1 MKCRLLIS
9 VTVLVLSQLLSISVR
24 AQQPDVLLDQIWIFD
39 NDAKPVRYKN
49 VAQFHPVKHFNL
61 DQTKKYEQQFSL
73 GLSGSSN
80 VASHQAL
87 QRIQNLT
94 PSQMEQFKQAY
105 SGIVTAWRIGVKKLP
120 AVVFQYQ
127 EHQYVVYGQQRASM
141 ALQEF
146 QQWQQNH

>member
-1 MKCRLLIS
+1 MRHRLLIS
-9 VTVLVLSQLLSISVR
+9 VTVLILSQLLFITVR
-24 AQQPDVLLDQIWIFD
+24 AQQFKVLPEQIWIFD
-39 NDAKPVRYKN
+39 NDVKPVRYERL
-49 VAQFHPVKHFNL
+49 AQFHPVKHFNL
-61 DQTKKYEQQFSL
+61 DQTKKFEQQFSL

-80 VASHQAL
+80 VASQQAL

-105 SGIVTAWRIGVKKLP
+105 SGIVTAWQMGVKKLP

-127 EHQYVVYGQQRASM
+127 QQQYVVYGQQQAST

>member
-9 VTVLVLSQLLSISVR
+9 IAILVLSQFFSIGVW
-24 AQQPDVLLDQIWIFD
+24 AQQLEVLPELIWIFD
-39 NDAKPVRYKN
+39 NDVKPVRY
-49 VAQFHPVKHFNL
+49 QRLSQLHPVKHFNL
-61 DQTKKYEQQFSL
+61 DQTKKFEQQFSL

-80 VASHQAL
+80 VASQQAL

-105 SGIVTAWRIGVKKLP
+105 SGIVTAWQMGVKKLP

-127 EHQYVVYGQQRASM
+127 EQQYVVYGQQRASI

>member
-1 MKCRLLIS
+1 MKYRLQIML
-9 VTVLVLSQLLSISVR
+9 TVLVLFQFLSITIWAEKSE
-24 AQQPDVLLDQIWIFD
+24 VLPEQIWIFD
-39 NDAKPVRYKN
+39 NDIKTVRYERLT
-49 VAQFHPVKHFNL
+49 QFHPVKHFNL
-61 DQTKKYEQQFSL
+61 DQTKKFEQQFSL

-80 VASHQAL
+80 VASQQAL

-94 PSQMEQFKQAY
+94 ASQMEQFKQAY
-105 SGIVTAWRIGVKKLP
+105 SGIVTAWQMGVKKLP

-127 EHQYVVYGQQRASM
+127 EQQYIVYGQQRASI

>member
-1 MKCRLLIS
+1 MRYRLLLS
-9 VTVLVLSQLLSISVR
+9 VAVLVLFQLLSISVL
-24 AQQPDVLLDQIWIFD
+24 AQQPDVLPDQIWIFD
-39 NDAKPVRYKN
+39 NDAKPVRYKKLSLY
-49 VAQFHPVKHFNL
+49 HPVKHFNL
-61 DQTKKYEQQFSL
+61 DQTKKFEQQFSL

-80 VASHQAL
+80 VASQQAL

-105 SGIVTAWRIGVKKLP
+105 SGIVTAWRMGVKKLP

-146 QQWQQNH
+146 QQWQ

>member
-9 VTVLVLSQLLSISVR
+9 ITILVLSQFLFITVR
-24 AQQPDVLLDQIWIFD
+24 AQQSEVLPEQIWIFD
-39 NDAKPVRYKN
+39 NDVKPVRYERL
-49 VAQFHPVKHFNL
+49 AQFHSVKHFNL
-61 DQTKKYEQQFSL
+61 DQTKKFEQQFSL

-80 VASHQAL
+80 VASQQAL
-87 QRIQNLT
+87 QQIQNLT
-94 PSQMEQFKQAY
+94 ASQMEQFKQAY
-105 SGIVTAWRIGVKKLP
+105 SGIVTAWQMGVKKLP

-127 EHQYVVYGQQRASM
+127 EQQYVIYGQQQASI